1 MHRAEQIR
9 IAIQQRNSEI
19 LRRIADHARRE
30 EDRLFVA
37 LLADLIDQRRKPEG
51 ASRISANHSSTRR
64 VMMSESPDSTPELLA
79 VAATNLLRATAALG
93 GFIGVDIA
101 RIVGISRENDILGIL
116 AG

>member
-1 MHRAEQIR
+1 MHQGEQIR

-51 ASRISANHSSTRR
+51 TSRISANQSQQRS
-64 VMMSESPDSTPELLA
+64 A
-79 VAATNLLRATAALG
+79 
-93 GFIGVDIA
+93 IA
-101 RIVGISRENDILGIL
+101 KKAEGLEAIS
-116 AG
+116 